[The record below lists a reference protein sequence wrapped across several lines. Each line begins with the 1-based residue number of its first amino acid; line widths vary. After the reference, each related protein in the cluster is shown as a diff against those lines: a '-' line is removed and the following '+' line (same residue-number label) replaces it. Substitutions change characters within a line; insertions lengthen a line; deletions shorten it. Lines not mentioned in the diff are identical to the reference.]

1 MPALYFSF
9 VDEVALWDT
18 SIDKGTCLYYS
29 FHVPIY
35 CCVSGGGWLLPP
47 RRQRFLSKV
56 LLLTKQRG
64 LLHQCCTNKKK
75 PQLSHYFPSF
85 LLVFL
90 GCFSNIQWW
99 LRLVLL
105 SCSSG
110 FFHQHLLF
118 CILVKGRCRPFR
130 GPASFRFLYG
140 AARQEWFFHCLRH
153 PTQHYYCPLPRH
165 LHSVCLKEELL
176 VLFLFLGFFLLRS
189 VLEEEDKN
197 ARLLQQ
203 VATTG
208 SRQESWKDGTTLRS
222 HQLLFRPERRSYPV
236 GIPCVL
242 VSHVGRRSLIQK
254 APATGILA
262 WVLLSWLR
270 RGERFCSI
278 GVLVLPRGLHTI
290 LRLNL
295 LPHFI
300 LVSVLSPLRCPSS

>member
-153 PTQHYYCPLPRH
+153 DPTQHYYCPLPRH

-203 VATTG
+203 VDTTS

-222 HQLLFRPERRSYPV
+222 HQLLCRPERRS
-236 GIPCVL
+236 
-242 VSHVGRRSLIQK
+242 
-254 APATGILA
+254 
-262 WVLLSWLR
+262 
-270 RGERFCSI
+270 
-278 GVLVLPRGLHTI
+278 
-290 LRLNL
+290 
-295 LPHFI
+295 
-300 LVSVLSPLRCPSS
+300 